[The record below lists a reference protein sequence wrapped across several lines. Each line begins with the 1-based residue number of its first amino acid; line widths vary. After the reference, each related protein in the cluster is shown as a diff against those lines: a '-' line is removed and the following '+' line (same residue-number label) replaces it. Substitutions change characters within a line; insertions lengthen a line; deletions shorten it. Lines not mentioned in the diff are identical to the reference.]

1 MSIGYEFWTVE
12 AMPNPYPIYHRLRD
26 EAPILKHERTWTL
39 SRYRDIAALLP
50 DRRMSAVRGHLEGLP
65 EEERAK
71 NQALINVNRDMIL
84 FLDPEAHTRLRG
96 LVAQA
101 FSARR
106 IEDLRGHIAEL
117 VGRLLEQVEPGE
129 PWDLIEVLANP
140 LPGLA
145 IAELVGVPTS
155 DQQHF
160 THWAN
165 EYGAWLGSWRP
176 DEHLRQRANQAAIEL
191 SGYLRELVKERRAQP
206 QDDLLTGLI
215 QAEDEGQRLT
225 EQEMIS
231 TVFLLLFAGNETTTN
246 LIGNGILT
254 LLRHPDELERLREDP
269 SLMRT
274 AIEELL
280 RFDGPVQL
288 TTRFASEPVEL
299 DGYTIEA
306 GDHVEFV
313 LGAANRDPEQ
323 FSEPDRLD
331 LGRRPNRHIG
341 FGHGIHFCLG
351 APLARAQG
359 QMAIAELISRYPDLA
374 LADDR
379 IAWRHNP
386 ILRGLTGLRLVHHT
400 RLRSV

>member
-1 MSIGYEFWTVE
+1 MSAGYEFWTVE
-12 AMPNPYPIYHRLRD
+12 AMPDPYPIYHRLRED
-26 EAPILKHERTWTL
+26 IPIVQREHSWTL
-39 SRYRDIAALLP
+39 SRYRDVAALLP
-50 DRRMSAVRGHLEGLP
+50 DKRMSAVRAQLVGLP
-65 EEERAK
+65 EEERA
-71 NQALINVNRDMIL
+71 NYQALIDVNRDMIL

-106 IEDLRGHIAEL
+106 IGQLQPHIAAL
-117 VGRLLEQVEPGE
+117 VDRLLADVEPGE
-129 PWDLIEVLANP
+129 PWDLIQTLANP

-155 DQQHF
+155 DQPSF

-165 EYGAWLGSWRP
+165 EYGAWLGAWRDD
-176 DEHLRQRANQAAIEL
+176 DELRSRGNWAAIEL
-191 SGYLRELVKERRAQP
+191 SDYLRELVKERRKQP

-215 QAEDEGQRLT
+215 QAEEEGQRLN
-225 EQEMIS
+225 EQELIS

-246 LIGNGILT
+246 LIGNGILN
-254 LLRHPDELERLREDP
+254 LLRHPEELERLREHP
-269 SLMRT
+269 ELMRA

-288 TTRFASEPVEL
+288 TTRFASEPIEL
-299 DGYTIEA
+299 DSYTIEA
-306 GDHVEFV
+306 GDYIEFV

-323 FSEPDRLD
+323 FPEPDRLD

-351 APLARAQG
+351 APLARTQG
-359 QMAIAELISRYPDLA
+359 QIAIAALVTRFPTLA
-374 LADDR
+374 LARDDLR
-379 IAWRHNP
+379 WRHNP
-386 ILRGLTGLRLVHHT
+386 ILRGLEELWLVH
-400 RLRSV
+400 